1 MVPPEVD
8 LFAFEGVRLVVDGTT
23 VLDGVDARIPAEGLT
38 AIVGPSGSGKS
49 TLLRLCNR
57 LEVPTSGRVRFRGDD
72 LADLDPLRL
81 RRRVGMVF
89 QRPTLPLWLSW
100 VWVVYMVG
108 FASVV
113 VTRRAPEVPGPLSI
127 ALAATGAAAAV
138 SLGVIFGFDIVP
150 VEGRAIVPLAGHHR
164 HRGQH
169 RPHEEAL
176 HPRPPP
182 RPPHPR
188 SGVAIPVIEGA
199 DALRT
204 DRFDE
209 TIDLYTGPPA

>member
-1 MVPPEVD
+1 
-8 LFAFEGVRLVVDGTT
+8 
-23 VLDGVDARIPAEGLT
+23 
-38 AIVGPSGSGKS
+38 
-49 TLLRLCNR
+49 
-57 LEVPTSGRVRFRGDD
+57 
-72 LADLDPLRL
+72 
-81 RRRVGMVF
+81 MVF